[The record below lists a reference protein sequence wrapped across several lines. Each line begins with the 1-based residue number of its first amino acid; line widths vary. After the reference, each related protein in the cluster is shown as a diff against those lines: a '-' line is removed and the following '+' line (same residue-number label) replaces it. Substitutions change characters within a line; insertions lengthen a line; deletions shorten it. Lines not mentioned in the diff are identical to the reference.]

1 MAESLAS
8 KYRPKTFE
16 DVCAQKP
23 IIQILKTQLKN
34 RDFKNALLFCGS
46 SGCGKTTC
54 ARIFANEINQG
65 FGEPIEI
72 DAASNNGV
80 ENIRTITKS
89 ANERALDGEYK
100 IYIIDETHALT
111 AQSWQAFLK
120 CLEEPPKYTIFIF
133 CTTDPQKIPETILN
147 RVMRFNFTRIPI
159 EQIKDRLKYI
169 CEQEHFS
176 AQEDAIDYIA
186 RISDGGMRTAISL
199 LDKVASYDNN
209 ITIDNT
215 LNALGNFSY
224 AVFLKLLLAVLK
236 KDEQQ
241 VLKIIS
247 EYYDAGNDMKLL
259 VNQFLMF
266 CLDVDKYLIFKSCD
280 MTKIPATMES
290 SLQQISAIENAPK
303 IIASY
308 LDVLLNLKN
317 LIKNDVSPK
326 GSIEV
331 TFLRMARMIK

>member
-1 MAESLAS
+1 MKKNS
-8 KYRPKTFE
+8 
-16 DVCAQKP
+16 
-23 IIQILKTQLKN
+23 LKN

-80 ENIRTITKS
+80 ENIRMITKA

-111 AQSWQAFLK
+111 SQSWQAFLK

-169 CEQEHFS
+169 SFDRIKEELNIIFRHNKANNAFKL
-176 AQEDAIDYIA
+176 ID
-186 RISDGGMRTAISL
+186 D
-199 LDKVASYDNN
+199 
-209 ITIDNT
+209 
-215 LNALGNFSY
+215 
-224 AVFLKLLLAVLK
+224 LK
-236 KDEQQ
+236 
-241 VLKIIS
+241 
-247 EYYDAGNDMKLL
+247 
-259 VNQFLMF
+259 
-266 CLDVDKYLIFKSCD
+266 
-280 MTKIPATMES
+280 
-290 SLQQISAIENAPK
+290 
-303 IIASY
+303 
-308 LDVLLNLKN
+308 
-317 LIKNDVSPK
+317 
-326 GSIEV
+326 
-331 TFLRMARMIK
+331 

>member
-80 ENIRTITKS
+80 ENIRMITKA

-111 AQSWQAFLK
+111 AQSWQACLK

-209 ITIDNT
+209 ITIDST

-266 CLDVDKYLIFKSCD
+266 
-280 MTKIPATMES
+280 
-290 SLQQISAIENAPK
+290 
-303 IIASY
+303 
-308 LDVLLNLKN
+308 
-317 LIKNDVSPK
+317 
-326 GSIEV
+326 
-331 TFLRMARMIK
+331 

>member
-1 MAESLAS
+1 M
-8 KYRPKTFE
+8 
-16 DVCAQKP
+16 
-23 IIQILKTQLKN
+23 
-34 RDFKNALLFCGS
+34 
-46 SGCGKTTC
+46 
-54 ARIFANEINQG
+54 
-65 FGEPIEI
+65 
-72 DAASNNGV
+72 
-80 ENIRTITKS
+80 
-89 ANERALDGEYK
+89 
-100 IYIIDETHALT
+100 
-111 AQSWQAFLK
+111 
-120 CLEEPPKYTIFIF
+120 
-133 CTTDPQKIPETILN
+133 
-147 RVMRFNFTRIPI
+147 
-159 EQIKDRLKYI
+159 
-169 CEQEHFS
+169 
-176 AQEDAIDYIA
+176 
-186 RISDGGMRTAISL
+186 
-199 LDKVASYDNN
+199 
-209 ITIDNT
+209 
-215 LNALGNFSY
+215 
-224 AVFLKLLLAVLK
+224 LK

-317 LIKNDVSPK
+317 LIKNDVSPR